1 LLLKSY
7 KKKITLNLSPGKQ
20 EIDLVNVLDISK
32 LINKVI
38 LDIKR
43 KKLKGFKKYTVSSKK
58 PIKIIKL
65 VEILKQNLKYD
76 LKVNVGALRY
86 RKNESMKCLRKTFN
100 YPKWKA
106 TNSLSKDLKKIF
118 DGN

>member
-1 LLLKSY
+1 MLLESY
-7 KKKITLNLSPGKQ
+7 KKKNTLNLSPGKQ

-32 LINKVI
+32 LINKI
-38 LDIKR
+38 IIDIRK

-65 VEILKQNLKYD
+65 VEILKQNLKFK
-76 LKVNVGALRY
+76 LNVNVGVLKY

-100 YPKWKA
+100 YPKWNPK
-106 TNSLSKDLKKIF
+106 NSLSKDLKKIF